1 MNDDAIVLLA
11 VTHYAPGVPR
21 GWVAWKPSGYNGEL
35 PKLRPS
41 TRVAVKL
48 VGDREF
54 SETNNHR
61 KFEEY
66 SWRPNSITHYK
77 VLK

>member
-1 MNDDAIVLLA
+1 MSDDAIVLLA

-21 GWVAWKPSGYNGEL
+21 GWVAWKPRGGGEL
-35 PKLRPS
+35 PKLRPN

-48 VGDREF
+48 INDREF
-54 SETNNHR
+54 SETNNCR

-66 SWRPNSITHYK
+66 SWNPNSITHYK